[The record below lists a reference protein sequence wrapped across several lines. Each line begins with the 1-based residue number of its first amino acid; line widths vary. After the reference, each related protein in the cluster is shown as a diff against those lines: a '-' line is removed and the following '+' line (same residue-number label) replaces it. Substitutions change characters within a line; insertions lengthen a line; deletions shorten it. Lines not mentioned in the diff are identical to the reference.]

1 MRTIPNLMTPNP
13 KMIGSGSTLK
23 DVLHLFLE
31 NGITSSPVINPLGE
45 IMGMLSE
52 ITLLKAFMLHKTKF
66 LKSDKVGHHLELL
79 DPVAY
84 VQITATL
91 AEVLKQML
99 ATPTHRILVQN
110 EKKKIV
116 GIISPKDLMRAMLGE
131 ANPNQNIR
139 QKLQEAE
146 EALKK
151 SSKKLQSLEKS
162 LEVYQR
168 AFQETPYMMH
178 AADSTGQII
187 MANRIEHDTLGFN
200 DGELVGKSI
209 FDLYPASMHSEVQKG
224 LEMVIETGRHPLTYT
239 TLIRKGGAHIRCDVT
254 SSSMVDVDG
263 KFQSTITIFREI
275 DSEALLRSLHGVVDD
290 ENGPLARYVIQKD
303 EE

>member
-1 MRTIPNLMTPNP
+1 MTPNP

-66 LKSDKVGHHLELL
+66 QKSDKVGHHLELL

-84 VQITATL
+84 VQVTATL
-91 AEVLKQML
+91 AEVLKEML
-99 ATPTHRILVQN
+99 ATPTHRILVKN
-110 EKKKIV
+110 EKNKVV

-139 QKLQEAE
+139 QKLLEAQ
-146 EALKK
+146 EALKAT
-151 SSKKLQSLEKS
+151 SKKLQSLEKS
-162 LEVYQR
+162 LEVYQK

-178 AADSTGQII
+178 AANGAGVIL
-187 MANRIEHDTLGFN
+187 MANRCEHETLGYK
-200 DGELVGKSI
+200 DGELIGKSI
-209 FDLYPASMHSEVQKG
+209 YDLYPVSMHSEVHKG

-239 TLIRKGGAHIRCDVT
+239 TLSKKDGSLIRCDVT
-254 SSSMVDVDG
+254 SSSLVDADG
-263 KFQSTITIFREI
+263 KFQSTITVFRAI

-290 ENGPLARYVIQKD
+290 ENGPLARYVIQKNED
-303 EE
+303 